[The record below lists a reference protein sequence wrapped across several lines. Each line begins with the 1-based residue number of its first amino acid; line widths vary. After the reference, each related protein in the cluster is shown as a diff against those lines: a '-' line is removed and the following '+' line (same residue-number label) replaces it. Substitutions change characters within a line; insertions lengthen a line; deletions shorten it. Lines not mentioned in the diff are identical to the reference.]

1 MYPHVFIVIGPAGSG
16 KTTIAQQTA
25 QEHEAAY
32 LDKDRVSGRFVEF
45 ALTATGHDPTDRE
58 SNDYYR
64 DNLLPLEYET
74 LMDVAGVNLRLGR
87 SVVLDA
93 PFGAYFGEADYLTRA
108 AEDFQWPSSEITVIR
123 VRVPQDVLRAR
134 LTRRGLE
141 RDQWKLAHWDDY
153 WSVYGSLECAW
164 SGVQFL
170 DVNNEALLPVEG
182 SELASGN

>member
-1 MYPHVFIVIGPAGSG
+1 MTVPSVFIVIGPAGSG
-16 KTTIAQQTA
+16 KTTVAQQTA
-25 QEHEAAY
+25 KENGAAY
-32 LDKDRVSGRFVEF
+32 LDKDRICGRFVEF
-45 ALTATGHDPTDRE
+45 ALAATGHDPTDRE

-74 LMDVAGVNLRLGR
+74 LMDVAGINLHLGR

-93 PFGAYFGEADYLTRA
+93 PFGAYFGKPDYLTRV
-108 AEDFQWPSSEITVIR
+108 AEDFQWPSTAITVIR
-123 VRVPQDVLRAR
+123 VRVPQDVLRTR

-164 SGVQFL
+164 SGVNFQDL
-170 DVNNEALLPVEG
+170 NNEAPLPVD
-182 SELASGN
+182 

>member
-1 MYPHVFIVIGPAGSG
+1 MSPKVFIVIGPAGSG

-25 QEHEAAY
+25 QEHGAAY

-64 DNLLPLEYET
+64 ENLLPLEYET
-74 LMDVAGVNLRLGR
+74 LMDVAGINLRLGR

-93 PFGAYFGEADYLTRA
+93 PFGAYFGEPDYLTRV
-108 AEDFQWPSSEITVIR
+108 AEKFQWPSTSITVIR
-123 VRVPQDVLRAR
+123 VRVPQDILRTR

-141 RDQWKLAHWDDY
+141 RDRWKLAHWDEY
-153 WSVYGSLECAW
+153 WSVYGSLECVW
-164 SGVQFL
+164 SGVHFQDF
-170 DVNNEALLPVEG
+170 NNEARLPVD
-182 SELASGN
+182 

>member
-1 MYPHVFIVIGPAGSG
+1 MVPRVFIVIGPAGSG

-25 QEHEAAY
+25 QQHQAAY

-45 ALTATGHDPTDRE
+45 VLTATGHDPTDRE

-74 LMDVAGVNLRLGR
+74 LMDVAGMNLRLGR

-93 PFGAYFGEADYLTRA
+93 PFGAYFGEPDYLTRV
-108 AEDFQWPSSEITVIR
+108 AEDFQWPSSAITVIR

-134 LTRRGLE
+134 LTGRGLE
-141 RDQWKLAHWDDY
+141 RDRWKLAHWDEY
-153 WSVYGSLECAW
+153 WYVYGSMECAW
-164 SGVQFL
+164 SGVRFL
-170 DVNNEALLPVEG
+170 DVDNGTPITEER
-182 SELASGN
+182 

>member
-1 MYPHVFIVIGPAGSG
+1 MTAPKVFIVIGPAGSG

-25 QEHEAAY
+25 QEHGAAY

-45 ALTATGHDPTDRE
+45 ALTATGHDPSDRE

-64 DNLLPLEYET
+64 RNLLPLEYQT
-74 LMDVAGVNLRLGR
+74 LMDVAGINLRLGR

-93 PFGAYFGEADYLTRA
+93 PFGAYFGDPDYLRRM
-108 AEDFQWPSSEITVIR
+108 AEKFQWPSPAITVIR
-123 VRVPQDVLRAR
+123 VRVPQDLLRTR

-164 SGVQFL
+164 SGVHFQDF
-170 DVNNEALLPVEG
+170 NNEAPLQVD
-182 SELASGN
+182 

>member
-1 MYPHVFIVIGPAGSG
+1 MKAPKVFIVIGPAGSG

-25 QEHEAAY
+25 QEHRAAY

-74 LMDVAGVNLRLGR
+74 LMDVAGINLRLGR

-93 PFGAYFGEADYLTRA
+93 PFGAYFGDPDYLSRV
-108 AEDFQWPSSEITVIR
+108 AEEFQWPSPAITVIR
-123 VRVPQDVLRAR
+123 VRVPQDVLRMR
-134 LTRRGLE
+134 LTQRGLE
-141 RDQWKLAHWDDY
+141 RDRWKLAHWDDY
-153 WSVYGSLECAW
+153 WSVHGSLECSW
-164 SGVQFL
+164 SGVDYQ
-170 DVNNEALLPVEG
+170 DVNNEAPRQ
-182 SELASGN
+182 AD

>member
-1 MYPHVFIVIGPAGSG
+1 MNAPKVFIVIGPAGSG

-25 QEHEAAY
+25 QEQGAAY

-58 SNDYYR
+58 SSDYYR

-74 LMDVAGVNLRLGR
+74 LMDVAGINLRLGR

-93 PFGAYFGEADYLTRA
+93 PFGAYFGEADYLTRV
-108 AEDFQWPSSEITVIR
+108 AEKFQWPSTSITVIR
-123 VRVPQDVLRAR
+123 VRVPQDILRSR

-141 RDQWKLAHWDDY
+141 RDRWKLAHWEEY

-164 SGVQFL
+164 SGVHFR
-170 DVNNEALLPVEG
+170 DFNNEAPLPVD
-182 SELASGN
+182 